1 MRMISLPDISRI
13 YDGISDVNFYF
24 LFVYL
29 DNINAQKNFEL
40 VCDYMK
46 KHCDLKKKIFIFGV
60 LKEEFSLKN
69 ISKEN
74 IQKICDLM
82 LFNYMYYEISM
93 ANREEAENEE
103 YEKLKNSKF
112 KQQKLPGWRPV
123 PTITS
128 TTIIFFC
135 FGAVFIVLGIII
147 LVFSNKIEEVSY
159 RYDNDEKCKNQPQC
173 TITLNI
179 KNKMERNIMIYY
191 QLNGFYQNHRRYVK
205 SKSDEQ
211 LNGKVFSVEEMRN
224 SQDCDP
230 AVTNAEMNKTKSC
243 DPSVNLDPKEIAI
256 PCGLIAK
263 SYFND
268 KFTNWKI
275 NGESF
280 SPDEKDI
287 AWKADK
293 ELKYKNI
300 DLKKQWI
307 DMTDE
312 HFIVWMRPAGLP
324 NFRKLWG
331 RIKDRDLEENSK
343 VEVTIENNFDVSA
356 FNGKKFL
363 ILSTVNA
370 FGGKNSFLGI
380 SYIVL
385 GGISIILAV
394 VFIIGYNLH
403 SKKNK

>member
-1 MRMISLPDISRI
+1 ME
-13 YDGISDVNFYF
+13 N
-24 LFVYL
+24 
-29 DNINAQKNFEL
+29 
-40 VCDYMK
+40 
-46 KHCDLKKKIFIFGV
+46 
-60 LKEEFSLKN
+60 KEE
-69 ISKEN
+69 
-74 IQKICDLM
+74 
-82 LFNYMYYEISM
+82 
-93 ANREEAENEE
+93 ENEE

-135 FGAVFIVLGIII
+135 FGIVFIILGIII
-147 LVFSNKIEEVSY
+147 LIFSNKIEEISF
-159 RYDNDEKCKNQPQC
+159 RYDDYCKDKNPCIVTLQVKNDMEK
-173 TITLNI
+173 
-179 KNKMERNIMIYY
+179 NIMVYY
-191 QLNGFYQNHRRYVK
+191 QLDGFYQNHRRYVK
-205 SKSDEQ
+205 SKSDDQ
-211 LNGKVFSVEEMRN
+211 LNGKDISYQAMKD

-230 AVTNAEMNKTKSC
+230 VITNEEMGKAESITGT
-243 DPSVNLDPKEIAI
+243 PLVNDEVAI

-263 SYFND
+263 SFFND
-268 KFTNWKI
+268 NFKEWKLTDEFGDTQAL
-275 NGESF
+275 NVN
-280 SPDEKDI
+280 EKDI

-300 DLKKQWI
+300 DKSRQWI

-331 RIKDRDLEENSK
+331 RITDRDLK
-343 VEVTIENNFDVSA
+343 AGTKIEVKIENNFDVSS
-356 FNGKKFL
+356 FNGKKYL

-385 GGISIILAV
+385 GGISIVLAI

-403 SKKNK
+403 SKNKSK

>member
-1 MRMISLPDISRI
+1 ME
-13 YDGISDVNFYF
+13 N
-24 LFVYL
+24 
-29 DNINAQKNFEL
+29 
-40 VCDYMK
+40 
-46 KHCDLKKKIFIFGV
+46 
-60 LKEEFSLKN
+60 KEE
-69 ISKEN
+69 
-74 IQKICDLM
+74 
-82 LFNYMYYEISM
+82 
-93 ANREEAENEE
+93 ENEE

-135 FGAVFIVLGIII
+135 FGIVFIILGIII
-147 LVFSNKIEEVSY
+147 LIFSNKIEEISF
-159 RYDNDEKCKNQPQC
+159 RYDDYCKDKNPCIVTLQVKNDMEK
-173 TITLNI
+173 
-179 KNKMERNIMIYY
+179 NIMVYY
-191 QLNGFYQNHRRYVK
+191 QLDGFYQNHRRYVK
-205 SKSDEQ
+205 SKSDDQ
-211 LNGKVFSVEEMRN
+211 LNGKDISYQAMKD

-230 AVTNAEMNKTKSC
+230 VITNEEMGKTVSITGI
-243 DPSVNLDPKEIAI
+243 PLVNDEVAI

-263 SYFND
+263 SFFND
-268 KFTNWKI
+268 NFKEWKLTDEFGDTQAL
-275 NGESF
+275 NVN
-280 SPDEKDI
+280 EKDI

-300 DLKKQWI
+300 DKSRQWI

-331 RIKDRDLEENSK
+331 RITDRDLK
-343 VEVTIENNFDVSA
+343 AGAKIEVKIENNFDVSS
-356 FNGKKFL
+356 FNGKKYL

-385 GGISIILAV
+385 GGISIVLAI

-403 SKKNK
+403 SKNKSQ

>member
-1 MRMISLPDISRI
+1 
-13 YDGISDVNFYF
+13 
-24 LFVYL
+24 
-29 DNINAQKNFEL
+29 
-40 VCDYMK
+40 
-46 KHCDLKKKIFIFGV
+46 
-60 LKEEFSLKN
+60 
-69 ISKEN
+69 
-74 IQKICDLM
+74 
-82 LFNYMYYEISM
+82 M

-103 YEKLKNSKF
+103 YERLKNSKF

-135 FGAVFIVLGIII
+135 FGVVFIVLGIII
-147 LVFSNKIEEVSY
+147 LVFSNQIEEVSY
-159 RYDNDEKCKNQPQC
+159 RYDEECKKNKNANNKC
-173 TITLNI
+173 TITLDI
-179 KNKMERNIMIYY
+179 KNKMKKKIMIYY

-211 LNGKVFSVEEMRN
+211 LHGKEFTLEEMKN

-230 AVTNAEMNKTKSC
+230 AITNEDMGQSKSITGKKLE
-243 DPSVNLDPKEIAI
+243 DGELAV

-268 KFTNWKI
+268 NFTEWKI
-275 NGESF
+275 DG
-280 SPDEKDI
+280 SPITPNEKDI

-293 ELKYKNI
+293 ELKYKNTNHPE
-300 DLKKQWI
+300 KQWI

-331 RIKDRDLEENSK
+331 RIEQDIEANSK
-343 VEVTIENNFDVSA
+343 VEVTIVDKFDVST

-394 VFIIGYNLH
+394 VFIIGYNIH

>member
-1 MRMISLPDISRI
+1 ME
-13 YDGISDVNFYF
+13 N
-24 LFVYL
+24 
-29 DNINAQKNFEL
+29 
-40 VCDYMK
+40 
-46 KHCDLKKKIFIFGV
+46 
-60 LKEEFSLKN
+60 KEE
-69 ISKEN
+69 
-74 IQKICDLM
+74 
-82 LFNYMYYEISM
+82 
-93 ANREEAENEE
+93 ENEE

-135 FGAVFIVLGIII
+135 FGIVFIILGIII
-147 LVFSNKIEEVSY
+147 LIFSNKIEEISF
-159 RYDNDEKCKNQPQC
+159 RYDDYCKDKNPCIVTLQVKNDMEK
-173 TITLNI
+173 
-179 KNKMERNIMIYY
+179 NIMVYY
-191 QLNGFYQNHRRYVK
+191 QLDGFYQNHRRYVK
-205 SKSDEQ
+205 SKSDDQ
-211 LNGKVFSVEEMRN
+211 LNGKDISYQAMKD

-230 AVTNAEMNKTKSC
+230 VITNEEMGKTVSITGT
-243 DPSVNLDPKEIAI
+243 PLVNDEVAI

-263 SYFND
+263 SFFND
-268 KFTNWKI
+268 NFKEWKLTDEFGDTQSL
-275 NGESF
+275 NVN
-280 SPDEKDI
+280 EKDI

-300 DLKKQWI
+300 DKSRQWI

-331 RIKDRDLEENSK
+331 RITDRDLK
-343 VEVTIENNFDVSA
+343 AGTKIEVKIENNFDVSS
-356 FNGKKFL
+356 FNGKKYL

-385 GGISIILAV
+385 GGISIVLAI

-403 SKKNK
+403 SKNKSQ

>member
-1 MRMISLPDISRI
+1 
-13 YDGISDVNFYF
+13 
-24 LFVYL
+24 
-29 DNINAQKNFEL
+29 
-40 VCDYMK
+40 
-46 KHCDLKKKIFIFGV
+46 
-60 LKEEFSLKN
+60 
-69 ISKEN
+69 
-74 IQKICDLM
+74 
-82 LFNYMYYEISM
+82 M

-103 YEKLKNSKF
+103 YERLKNSKF

-135 FGAVFIVLGIII
+135 FGVVFIVLGIII
-147 LVFSNKIEEVSY
+147 LVFSNQIEEVSY
-159 RYDNDEKCKNQPQC
+159 RYDEECKKNKNSDNKC
-173 TITLNI
+173 TITLDI
-179 KNKMERNIMIYY
+179 KNKMKKKIMIYY

-211 LNGKVFSVEEMRN
+211 LHGKEFTLEEMKN

-230 AVTNAEMNKTKSC
+230 AITNEDMGQSKSITGKKLE
-243 DPSVNLDPKEIAI
+243 DGELAV

-268 KFTNWKI
+268 NFTEWKI
-275 NGESF
+275 DG
-280 SPDEKDI
+280 SPITPNEKDI

-293 ELKYKNI
+293 ELKYKNTNH
-300 DLKKQWI
+300 LEKQWI

-331 RIKDRDLEENSK
+331 RIEQDIEANSK
-343 VEVTIENNFDVSA
+343 VEVTIVDKFDVST

-394 VFIIGYNLH
+394 VFIIGYNIH

>member
-1 MRMISLPDISRI
+1 ME
-13 YDGISDVNFYF
+13 N
-24 LFVYL
+24 
-29 DNINAQKNFEL
+29 
-40 VCDYMK
+40 
-46 KHCDLKKKIFIFGV
+46 
-60 LKEEFSLKN
+60 KEP
-69 ISKEN
+69 
-74 IQKICDLM
+74 
-82 LFNYMYYEISM
+82 
-93 ANREEAENEE
+93 ENEE

-147 LVFSNKIEEVSY
+147 LIFSNKIEEISH
-159 RYDNDEKCKNQPQC
+159 RYDEECTGQTTC
-173 TITLNI
+173 TIKLKVE
-179 KNKMERNIMIYY
+179 KNMEKNIMVYY
-191 QLNGFYQNHRRYVK
+191 QLDGFYQNHRRYVK
-205 SKSDEQ
+205 SKSDDQ
-211 LNGKVFSVEEMRN
+211 LNGKDISFEAMKD

-230 AVTNAEMNKTKSC
+230 VITNKEMGKTQSITGATLAEN
-243 DPSVNLDPKEIAI
+243 DVAI

-263 SYFND
+263 SFFDD
-268 KFTNWKI
+268 KFHDWKI
-275 NGESF
+275 IDSF
-280 SPDEKDI
+280 GDISNLKVDETNI

-293 ELKYKNI
+293 ELKYKNV
-300 DLKKQWI
+300 DKARQWI

-331 RIKDRDLEENSK
+331 RITDTDLK
-343 VEVTIENNFDVSA
+343 AGTQIEVTIDNKFDVSS
-356 FNGKKFL
+356 FNGKKYL

-394 VFIIGYNLH
+394 VFVIGYNLH
-403 SKKNK
+403 SKYKKN

>member
-1 MRMISLPDISRI
+1 ME
-13 YDGISDVNFYF
+13 N
-24 LFVYL
+24 
-29 DNINAQKNFEL
+29 
-40 VCDYMK
+40 
-46 KHCDLKKKIFIFGV
+46 
-60 LKEEFSLKN
+60 KEP
-69 ISKEN
+69 
-74 IQKICDLM
+74 
-82 LFNYMYYEISM
+82 
-93 ANREEAENEE
+93 ENEE

-147 LVFSNKIEEVSY
+147 LIFSNKIEEISL
-159 RYDNDEKCKNQPQC
+159 RYDEKCTGETIC
-173 TITLNI
+173 TIKLKVE
-179 KNKMERNIMIYY
+179 KNMEKNIMVYY
-191 QLNGFYQNHRRYVK
+191 QLDGFYQNHRRYVK
-205 SKSDEQ
+205 SKSDDQ
-211 LNGKVFSVEEMRN
+211 LNGKDISFEAMKD

-230 AVTNAEMNKTKSC
+230 VITNKEMGKTQSITGATLAEN
-243 DPSVNLDPKEIAI
+243 DVAI

-263 SYFND
+263 SFFDDKFHDWKVFND
-268 KFTNWKI
+268 F
-275 NGESF
+275 GES
-280 SPDEKDI
+280 SPLNVDETNI

-293 ELKYKNI
+293 ELKYKNV
-300 DLKKQWI
+300 DKARQWI

-331 RIKDRDLEENSK
+331 RITDTDLKAGSQI
-343 VEVTIENNFDVSA
+343 EVKIDNNFDVSS
-356 FNGKKFL
+356 FNGKKYL

-385 GGISIILAV
+385 GGISIILAF
-394 VFIIGYNLH
+394 VFVIGYNLH
-403 SKKNK
+403 SKYKKN

>member
-1 MRMISLPDISRI
+1 ME
-13 YDGISDVNFYF
+13 N
-24 LFVYL
+24 
-29 DNINAQKNFEL
+29 
-40 VCDYMK
+40 
-46 KHCDLKKKIFIFGV
+46 
-60 LKEEFSLKN
+60 KEP
-69 ISKEN
+69 
-74 IQKICDLM
+74 
-82 LFNYMYYEISM
+82 
-93 ANREEAENEE
+93 ENEE

-147 LVFSNKIEEVSY
+147 LIFSNKIEEISH
-159 RYDNDEKCKNQPQC
+159 RYDVECTGITTC
-173 TITLNI
+173 TIKLKVE
-179 KNKMERNIMIYY
+179 KNMEKNIMVYY
-191 QLNGFYQNHRRYVK
+191 QLDGFYQNHRRYVK
-205 SKSDEQ
+205 SKSDDQ
-211 LNGKVFSVEEMRN
+211 LNGKDISLEAMKD

-230 AVTNAEMNKTKSC
+230 VITNKEMGKTQSITGATLAEN
-243 DPSVNLDPKEIAI
+243 DVAI

-263 SYFND
+263 SFFND
-268 KFTNWKI
+268 KFHDWKVF
-275 NGESF
+275 NDFGES
-280 SPDEKDI
+280 SPLNVDETNI

-293 ELKYKNI
+293 ELKYKNV
-300 DLKKQWI
+300 DKARQWI

-331 RIKDRDLEENSK
+331 RITDTDLKAGSQI
-343 VEVTIENNFDVSA
+343 EVKIDNKFDVSS
-356 FNGKKFL
+356 FNGKKYL

-385 GGISIILAV
+385 GGISIILAF
-394 VFIIGYNLH
+394 VFVIGYNLH
-403 SKKNK
+403 SKYKKN

>member
-1 MRMISLPDISRI
+1 
-13 YDGISDVNFYF
+13 
-24 LFVYL
+24 
-29 DNINAQKNFEL
+29 
-40 VCDYMK
+40 
-46 KHCDLKKKIFIFGV
+46 
-60 LKEEFSLKN
+60 
-69 ISKEN
+69 
-74 IQKICDLM
+74 
-82 LFNYMYYEISM
+82 M

-370 FGGKNSFLGI
+370 FCGKNSFLGI

>member
-1 MRMISLPDISRI
+1 ME
-13 YDGISDVNFYF
+13 N
-24 LFVYL
+24 
-29 DNINAQKNFEL
+29 
-40 VCDYMK
+40 
-46 KHCDLKKKIFIFGV
+46 
-60 LKEEFSLKN
+60 KEE
-69 ISKEN
+69 
-74 IQKICDLM
+74 
-82 LFNYMYYEISM
+82 
-93 ANREEAENEE
+93 ENEE

-135 FGAVFIVLGIII
+135 FGIVFIILGIII
-147 LVFSNKIEEVSY
+147 LIFSNKIEEISF
-159 RYDNDEKCKNQPQC
+159 RYDDYCKDKNPCIVTLQVKNDMEK
-173 TITLNI
+173 
-179 KNKMERNIMIYY
+179 NIMVYY
-191 QLNGFYQNHRRYVK
+191 QLDGFYQNHRRYVK
-205 SKSDEQ
+205 SKSDDQ
-211 LNGKVFSVEEMRN
+211 LNGKDISYQAMKD

-230 AVTNAEMNKTKSC
+230 VITNEEMGKAESITGT
-243 DPSVNLDPKEIAI
+243 PLVNDEVAI

-263 SYFND
+263 SFFND
-268 KFTNWKI
+268 NFKEWKLTDEFGDTQAL
-275 NGESF
+275 NVN
-280 SPDEKDI
+280 EKDI

-300 DLKKQWI
+300 DKSRQWI

-331 RIKDRDLEENSK
+331 RITDRDLKAGTEI
-343 VEVTIENNFDVSA
+343 EVNIENNFDVSS
-356 FNGKKFL
+356 FNGKKYL

-385 GGISIILAV
+385 GGISIVLAI

-403 SKKNK
+403 SKNKSQ

>member
-1 MRMISLPDISRI
+1 ME
-13 YDGISDVNFYF
+13 N
-24 LFVYL
+24 
-29 DNINAQKNFEL
+29 
-40 VCDYMK
+40 
-46 KHCDLKKKIFIFGV
+46 
-60 LKEEFSLKN
+60 KEP
-69 ISKEN
+69 
-74 IQKICDLM
+74 
-82 LFNYMYYEISM
+82 
-93 ANREEAENEE
+93 ENEE

-147 LVFSNKIEEVSY
+147 LIFSNKIEEISL
-159 RYDNDEKCKNQPQC
+159 RYDEKCTGQTTC
-173 TITLNI
+173 TIKLKVE
-179 KNKMERNIMIYY
+179 KNMEKNIMVYY
-191 QLNGFYQNHRRYVK
+191 QLDGFYQNHRRYVK
-205 SKSDEQ
+205 SKSDDQ
-211 LNGKVFSVEEMRN
+211 LNGKDISFEAMKD

-230 AVTNAEMNKTKSC
+230 VITNKEMGKTQSITGAALAEN
-243 DPSVNLDPKEIAI
+243 DVAI

-263 SYFND
+263 SFFDD
-268 KFTNWKI
+268 KFKNWKVI
-275 NGESF
+275 DKLEDSTPLNV
-280 SPDEKDI
+280 DETNI

-293 ELKYKNI
+293 ELKYKNV
-300 DLKKQWI
+300 DKARQWI

-331 RIKDRDLEENSK
+331 RITDTDLKAGSEIK
-343 VEVTIENNFDVSA
+343 VTINNNLEVSS
-356 FNGKKFL
+356 FNGKKYL

-394 VFIIGYNLH
+394 VFVIGYNLH
-403 SKKNK
+403 SKYKKN

>member
-1 MRMISLPDISRI
+1 
-13 YDGISDVNFYF
+13 
-24 LFVYL
+24 
-29 DNINAQKNFEL
+29 
-40 VCDYMK
+40 
-46 KHCDLKKKIFIFGV
+46 
-60 LKEEFSLKN
+60 
-69 ISKEN
+69 
-74 IQKICDLM
+74 
-82 LFNYMYYEISM
+82 M

-103 YEKLKNSKF
+103 YERLKNSKF

-147 LVFSNKIEEVSY
+147 LVFSNQIEEVSY
-159 RYDNDEKCKNQPQC
+159 RYDEECKNQKEKDKNKPC
-173 TITLNI
+173 TITMHI
-179 KNKMERNIMIYY
+179 KNKMEPKIMIYY

-211 LNGKVFSVEEMRN
+211 LHGKEFTVEEMKD

-230 AVTNAEMNKTKSC
+230 AITNEDMGKIYSCLGDKEENKL
-243 DPSVNLDPKEIAI
+243 NPKGLAI

-263 SYFND
+263 SFFND
-268 KFTNWKI
+268 VFKKWELEDGTKLEPN
-275 NGESF
+275 
-280 SPDEKDI
+280 EKDI

-293 ELKYKNI
+293 ELKYKNTK
-300 DLKKQWI
+300 DLNKQWI
-307 DMTDE
+307 DMTNE

-331 RIKDRDLEENSK
+331 RIEK
-343 VEVTIENNFDVSA
+343 TIEANSNVIVEIEDNFDVST
-356 FNGKKFL
+356 FNGKKYL

-394 VFIIGYNLH
+394 VFIIGYNVH

>member
-1 MRMISLPDISRI
+1 ME
-13 YDGISDVNFYF
+13 N
-24 LFVYL
+24 
-29 DNINAQKNFEL
+29 
-40 VCDYMK
+40 
-46 KHCDLKKKIFIFGV
+46 
-60 LKEEFSLKN
+60 KEE
-69 ISKEN
+69 
-74 IQKICDLM
+74 
-82 LFNYMYYEISM
+82 
-93 ANREEAENEE
+93 ENEE

-135 FGAVFIVLGIII
+135 FGIVFIILGIII
-147 LVFSNKIEEVSY
+147 LIFSNKIEEISF
-159 RYDNDEKCKNQPQC
+159 RYDDYCNDKNPCIVTLQVKNDMEK
-173 TITLNI
+173 
-179 KNKMERNIMIYY
+179 NIMVYY
-191 QLNGFYQNHRRYVK
+191 QLDGFYQNHRRYVK
-205 SKSDEQ
+205 SKSDDQ
-211 LNGKVFSVEEMRN
+211 LNGKDISYQAMKD

-230 AVTNAEMNKTKSC
+230 VITNEEMGKAESITGT
-243 DPSVNLDPKEIAI
+243 PLVNDEVAI

-263 SYFND
+263 SFFND
-268 KFTNWKI
+268 NFKEWKLTDEFGDTQAL
-275 NGESF
+275 NVN
-280 SPDEKDI
+280 EKDI

-300 DLKKQWI
+300 DKSRQWI

-331 RIKDRDLEENSK
+331 RITDRDLK
-343 VEVTIENNFDVSA
+343 AGTKIEVKIENNFDVSS
-356 FNGKKFL
+356 FNGKKYL

-385 GGISIILAV
+385 GGISIVLAV
-394 VFIIGYNLH
+394 VFVIGYNLH
-403 SKKNK
+403 SKNKSQ

>member
-1 MRMISLPDISRI
+1 
-13 YDGISDVNFYF
+13 
-24 LFVYL
+24 
-29 DNINAQKNFEL
+29 
-40 VCDYMK
+40 
-46 KHCDLKKKIFIFGV
+46 
-60 LKEEFSLKN
+60 
-69 ISKEN
+69 
-74 IQKICDLM
+74 
-82 LFNYMYYEISM
+82 
-93 ANREEAENEE
+93 
-103 YEKLKNSKF
+103 
-112 KQQKLPGWRPV
+112 
-123 PTITS
+123 
-128 TTIIFFC
+128 
-135 FGAVFIVLGIII
+135 
-147 LVFSNKIEEVSY
+147 
-159 RYDNDEKCKNQPQC
+159 
-173 TITLNI
+173 
-179 KNKMERNIMIYY
+179 MIYY

-211 LNGKVFSVEEMRN
+211 LHGKEFTLEEMKN

-230 AVTNAEMNKTKSC
+230 AITNEDMGQSKSITGKKLE
-243 DPSVNLDPKEIAI
+243 DGELAV

-268 KFTNWKI
+268 NFTEWKI
-275 NGESF
+275 DG
-280 SPDEKDI
+280 SPITPNEKDI

-293 ELKYKNI
+293 ELKYKNTNH
-300 DLKKQWI
+300 LEKQWI

-331 RIKDRDLEENSK
+331 RIEQDIEANSK
-343 VEVTIENNFDVSA
+343 VEVTIVDKFDVST

-394 VFIIGYNLH
+394 VFIIGYNIH